1 PGSRGQSD
9 MEGDARPV
17 LFMLFAITGLVLLI
31 ACANIANLLLTRAT
45 SREME
50 MAVRLSLGATR
61 GKLLAQ
67 LLTESLTL
75 AALGGVASLL
85 FASWT
90 IKGISALLPVEM
102 ADPLDLGMNWP
113 AVAFAGLLSLATGI
127 AFGLFPAL
135 HSTRPD
141 LVTALRNNS
150 GKLAGG
156 RTARRFRTSLAT
168 AQIALAM
175 ALLMSAGL
183 FLKSLWKVSRVD
195 LGVRVEKLV
204 TFSVSPEESGYDSVR
219 TKALFTRLEDE
230 LTGMPGAN
238 AVTSALVPLI
248 AGNNWNSG
256 VKVEG

>member
-1 PGSRGQSD
+1 MTDGRRGQSD
-9 MEGDARPV
+9 WDDAAGT
-17 LFMLFAITGLVLLI
+17 LFLLFAITGLVLLI
-31 ACANIANLLLTRAT
+31 ACANVANLLMTRAT
-45 SREME
+45 NREME

-61 GKLLAQ
+61 RQLLAQ

-75 AALGGVASLL
+75 ALVGGVASLL

-90 IKGISALLPVEM
+90 LSGITALLPPDVSGM
-102 ADPLDLGMNWP
+102 LDLGVSWA
-113 AVAFAGLLSLATGI
+113 AVAFAGTLSLATGI

-156 RTARRFRTSLAT
+156 RTARRFRSSLAT

-195 LGVRVEKLV
+195 VGVRVEKLV
-204 TFSVSPEESGYDSVR
+204 TFSLSPEQSGYDSTRIAHALRPRGGGSRGHSGGDGGDVR
-219 TKALFTRLEDE
+219 D
-230 LTGMPGAN
+230 GA
-238 AVTSALVPLI
+238 SHR
-248 AGNNWNSG
+248 G
-256 VKVEG
+256 